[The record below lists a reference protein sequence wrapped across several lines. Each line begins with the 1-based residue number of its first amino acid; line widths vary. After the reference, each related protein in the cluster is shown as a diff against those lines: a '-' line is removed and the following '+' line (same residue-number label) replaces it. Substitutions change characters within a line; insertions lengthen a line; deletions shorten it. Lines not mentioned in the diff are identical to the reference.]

1 MRKKETGKIKKN
13 KLLCTLKNS
22 SSLFMYIFYNF
33 HVYFNTR
40 DFVGVKYIFD
50 SRVYKRHGNGKVPL
64 DDSVIYL
71 ESATRIIAPA
81 INSFINHI

>member
-1 MRKKETGKIKKN
+1 
-13 KLLCTLKNS
+13 
-22 SSLFMYIFYNF
+22 MYFIISM

-40 DFVGVKYIFD
+40 NFVRVRYIFD
-50 SRVYKRHGNGKVPL
+50 SRVYKRRGNGKVPL